1 MYDLIFTILPIA
13 IAIAWLIVTVLSIIF
28 HIIWTKDNDEL
39 DLGKRGSGLYPALGL
54 FPITSIFGF
63 HIIPMCTS
71 TGAKI
76 LHLVFR
82 FLLMAA
88 MGTMGIVAAVSKCPA
103 GSICVVNSVGFL
115 VIPILI
121 ILIVTYLFTVIE
133 SIIAFT
139 KAQK

>member
-1 MYDLIFTILPIA
+1 MYNLIFAILPIT
-13 IAIAWLIVTVLSIIF
+13 IAVVWFIVTIILLIVRA
-28 HIIWTKDNDEL
+28 IWMKNNNEL
-39 DLGKRGSGLYPALGL
+39 DLGNWNRGLYLAFGL
-54 FPITSIFGF
+54 FPITGIFGF

-76 LHLVFR
+76 LHLMFR

-121 ILIVTYLFTVIE
+121 LLIVIYLFTAIE
-133 SIIAFT
+133 AIIAFT